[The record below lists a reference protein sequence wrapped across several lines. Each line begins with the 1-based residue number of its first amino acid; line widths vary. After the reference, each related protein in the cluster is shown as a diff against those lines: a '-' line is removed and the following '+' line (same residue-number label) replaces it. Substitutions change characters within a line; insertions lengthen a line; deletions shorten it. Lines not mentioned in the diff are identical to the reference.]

1 MIMIS
6 LELAQA
12 LKEAGLVWRADLHH
26 FFAIPERGFDDRVF
40 VISDLMAHL
49 DLLKGWPIVAFHG
62 AVEWALDYI
71 LTTEVV
77 WMPTEEQLR
86 QELEEILLGEPEVVL
101 QLGWQPHG
109 YTCDIRFRG
118 ESLSF
123 SAKSASDAYGLAL
136 WHILQAVS

>member
-1 MIMIS
+1 MIS
-6 LELAQA
+6 LELAQS
-12 LKEAGLVWRADLHH
+12 LKNAGLVWQADLHH

-77 WMPTEEQLR
+77 WMPTEAQLR
-86 QELEEILLGEPEVVL
+86 QELEEILLDEPEVLL
-101 QLGWQPHG
+101 QLSWQPQG
-109 YTCDIRFRG
+109 YICDIRFRG
-118 ESLSF
+118 ESMSF
-123 SAKSASDAYGLAL
+123 TAKIASEAYGLAL
-136 WHILQAVS
+136 LHILQTVG

>member
-1 MIMIS
+1 
-6 LELAQA
+6 
-12 LKEAGLVWRADLHH
+12 LHH

-71 LTTEVV
+71 LMTEVV

-86 QELEEILLGEPEVVL
+86 QELEEILLGEPEAAL
-101 QLGWQPHG
+101 QLSWRPYG
-109 YTCDIRFRG
+109 YLCEIHFRSDRLTF
-118 ESLSF
+118 E
-123 SAKSASDAYGLAL
+123 AKSASDAYGGAL
-136 WHILQAVS
+136 LHILEKY